1 MGRKGNTLA
10 IKSDYGIVLPC
21 TGEPHTFRGERARKL
36 FLRLHCKKCQIC
48 RDAEKPA
55 EERWSVCVPL
65 RVFRHPDKFDT
76 SYSVVLEIVF
86 GLVRHGMCGAL
97 PCRARRYHSLT

>member
-36 FLRLHCKKCQIC
+36 FLRLHCKQCQIC
-48 RDAEKPA
+48 SDAETFP
-55 EERWSVCVPL
+55 EQERQSNVGSRL
-65 RVFRHPDKFDT
+65 EMSNTAKFINQQNT
-76 SYSVVLEIVF
+76 SL
-86 GLVRHGMCGAL
+86 AL
-97 PCRARRYHSLT
+97 AHN

>member
-36 FLRLHCKKCQIC
+36 FLRLHRKKCQIC

-55 EERWSVCVPL
+55 EEHRQTNVASRL
-65 RVFRHPDKFDT
+65 DLSNTAKFLNHQT
-76 SYSVVLEIVF
+76 TNALSLEPVS
-86 GLVRHGMCGAL
+86 
-97 PCRARRYHSLT
+97 PK